1 MATPLIS
8 YPFRLSAAG
17 AVATSEQGTDAQL
30 SEELAVAMLTRTG
43 ERELVP
49 DFGLDDPVFAG
60 FDEDA
65 LRLHIEM
72 FGPPVQIR
80 SVGVEYLSDT
90 VQDVVI
96 EFGN

>member
-1 MATPLIS
+1 MATPLIA
-8 YPFRLSAAG
+8 YPFRLSASG
-17 AVATSEQGTDAQL
+17 AVATTEQGTDAQL
-30 SEELAVAMLTRTG
+30 AEELAVAMLTRTG

-65 LRLHIEM
+65 LRLHIEL
-72 FGPPVQIR
+72 FGPPVTIQ
-80 SVGVEYLSDT
+80 SVHAEYVSDT

-96 EFGN
+96 EFAN